1 VTERVAGDGAAPAG
15 DGFYAAVE
23 TAARDL
29 YIRALK
35 DVPADVRAALS
46 AAYARERGTV
56 ARQLLGIILRNVEI
70 ADERR
75 TLVCQDTG
83 TPIYYVGLGTG
94 VHLDGARVAE
104 AIRRGTERATRE
116 HPLRSSVCHPVTRD
130 NPQTNTGYRIPV
142 LHWEF
147 IPGATWV
154 EVLCIPKGSGSE
166 SMSFLRML
174 PPADGLAGVR
184 RFVLESV
191 VEAGANPC
199 PPCIVGVG
207 VGGVADQC
215 VALAKRASIR
225 PIGTRN
231 PDPVL
236 AGLEDEL
243 LARVNELGIGPQGL
257 GGDTTALAVHVEHAY
272 THITHNP
279 VAVNMQCWRGLRA
292 SARVYAD
299 GRVEAGHGDGGG
311 AAGGG
316 AGAGGGAAAAGGAQ
330 AGGG

>member
-1 VTERVAGDGAAPAG
+1 MGDERVTDGGVHPGAR
-15 DGFYAAVE
+15 FYGAVE
-23 TAARDL
+23 ETAREL

-35 DVPADVRAALS
+35 DVPPDVRAALA
-46 AAYARERGTV
+46 AAYEREQGRV

-83 TPIYYVGLGTG
+83 TPIYYVRLGTG
-94 VHLDGARVAE
+94 VHLDGARVAD

-116 HPLRSSVCHPVTRD
+116 YPLRSSVCHPVTRE

-142 LHWEF
+142 MHWEF
-147 IPGATWV
+147 VPGATWV
-154 EVLCIPKGSGSE
+154 EILCIPKGSGSE

-191 VEAGANPC
+191 VEAGAAPC

-225 PIGTRN
+225 PIGTHN
-231 PDPVL
+231 PDPAL
-236 AGLEDEL
+236 GALEDEL
-243 LARVNELGIGPQGL
+243 LGRVNELGIGPQGL

-292 SARVYAD
+292 AARVHAD
-299 GRVEAGHGDGGG
+299 GRVQADGLRVNGDR
-311 AAGGG
+311 
-316 AGAGGGAAAAGGAQ
+316 
-330 AGGG
+330 

>member
-1 VTERVAGDGAAPAG
+1 MGHDRMIRGDAPASVG
-15 DGFYAAVE
+15 GEFYGVVEE
-23 TAARDL
+23 TAKTL
-29 YIRALK
+29 YIRALT
-35 DVPADVRAALS
+35 DVPPDVRAALGS
-46 AAYARERGTV
+46 AYARERATV

-83 TPIYYVGLGTG
+83 TPIYYVSLGTG
-94 VHLDGARVAE
+94 IHLDGARVAE

-116 HPLRSSVCHPVTRD
+116 HPLRSSVCHPVTRE
-130 NPQTNTGYRIPV
+130 NPQTNTGYRIPAIY
-142 LHWEF
+142 WEF
-147 IPGATWV
+147 IPDADWL
-154 EVLCIPKGSGSE
+154 EILCVPKGSGSE

-174 PPADGLAGVR
+174 PPADGVAGVR

-207 VGGVADQC
+207 VGGSADLC

-231 PDPVL
+231 SDPHL
-236 AGLEDEL
+236 AALEEDL
-243 LARVNELGIGPQGL
+243 FSSINQLGIGPQGL
-257 GGDTTALAVHVEHAY
+257 GGDTTALAVHIEHAY

-292 SARVYAD
+292 SARVHAD
-299 GRVEAGHGDGGG
+299 GR
-311 AAGGG
+311 AAISV
-316 AGAGGGAAAAGGAQ
+316 
-330 AGGG
+330 